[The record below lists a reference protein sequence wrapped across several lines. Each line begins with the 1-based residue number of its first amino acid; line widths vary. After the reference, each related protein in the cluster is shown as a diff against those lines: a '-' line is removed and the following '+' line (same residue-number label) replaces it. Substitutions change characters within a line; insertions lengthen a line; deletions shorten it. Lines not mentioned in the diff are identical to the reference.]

1 MHLNYGKTKKIKLNI
16 DMEILTYSMKW
27 LEVVLRWGHVLF
39 AVLWVGNSFL
49 FNYLDNKLN
58 KDISGDDV
66 DGEGYLMHS
75 GYYYKLLRLKKSPP
89 PQYLN
94 SLVIFKWQ
102 SYLTFVTGIL
112 LLIII
117 YYYNSGILMVDKRI
131 LEIKP
136 LYAIL
141 ISVVSLVISWFVYD
155 LLCKSKIINNNK
167 IFISIIFIFLA
178 VISFGFTKIFGPK
191 FAFLSVGLII
201 GSNMFGNV
209 FTVIIPNQM
218 NIINSSKKNEK
229 FDTNLS
235 LAAKQRSIH
244 NNYST
249 FLVLFIMLSGHYS
262 FIVYHKY
269 NWLILCLA
277 ALLSGTARHYFNL
290 RGRNIHRLYILISS
304 FLSLVVLAV
313 LLLIFKN

>member
-1 MHLNYGKTKKIKLNI
+1 
-16 DMEILTYSMKW
+16 MEYLPYTLKW
-27 LEVVLRWGHVLF
+27 LELILRWGHVLF
-39 AVLWVGNSFL
+39 AILWVGNSFL

-58 KDISGDDV
+58 KNISSDDI

-75 GYYYKLLRLKKSPP
+75 GFYYKLTRLKKSPP
-89 PQYLN
+89 IQYLGN
-94 SLVIFKWQ
+94 LVIFKWQ

-117 YYYNSGILMVDKRI
+117 YYYNSGILMIDKRVLQI
-131 LEIKP
+131 SP

-141 ISVVSLVISWFVYD
+141 ISISSLVVFWFIYD
-155 LLCKSKIINNNK
+155 FLCKSKLINNNTL
-167 IFISIIFIFLA
+167 FLLIIFTLLII
-178 VISFGFTKIFGPK
+178 VSFIFTKIFGPK

-201 GSNMFGNV
+201 GTNMFGNV
-209 FTVIIPNQM
+209 FTVIIPNQT
-218 NIINSSKKNEK
+218 NIINSSKRKEK
-229 FDTNLS
+229 FDLSLS

-269 NWLILCLA
+269 NWLILCLI
-277 ALLSGTARHYFNL
+277 ALISVAARHYFNL
-290 RGRNIHRLYILISS
+290 RGRNIHRLYILIASI
-304 FLSLVVLAV
+304 LSLIILAV

>member
-1 MHLNYGKTKKIKLNI
+1 
-16 DMEILTYSMKW
+16 MEFIPYTLKW
-27 LEVVLRWGHVLF
+27 LELVLRWGHVLF
-39 AVLWVGNSFL
+39 AILWVGNSFL

-58 KDISGDDV
+58 KDISSNEI

-75 GYYYKLLRLKKSPP
+75 GYYYKLTRLKNSPP
-89 PQYLN
+89 LKYLN

-102 SYLTFVTGIL
+102 SYLTFITGIL

-117 YYYNSGILMVDKRI
+117 YYYNSGVLMIDKRVMQI
-131 LEIKP
+131 TPIF
-136 LYAIL
+136 AIS
-141 ISVVSLVISWFVYD
+141 ISVLSLAVSWFIYD
-155 LLCKSKIINNNK
+155 LLCKSKLVNNN
-167 IFISIIFIFLA
+167 ILFGLVMFILLII
-178 VISFGFTKIFGPK
+178 ISFVLTKIFGPK

-201 GSNMFGNV
+201 GTNMFANV

-218 NIINSSKKNEK
+218 NIINSSSKNEK
-229 FDTNLS
+229 FDLSLS

-269 NWLILCLA
+269 NWLILCMIGLI
-277 ALLSGTARHYFNL
+277 SVSARHYFNL

-304 FLSLVVLAV
+304 IIAFIVLAV

>member
-1 MHLNYGKTKKIKLNI
+1 
-16 DMEILTYSMKW
+16 MEYVPYTIKW
-27 LEVVLRWGHVLF
+27 LELILRWGHILF
-39 AVLWVGNSFL
+39 AILWVGNSFL

-58 KDISGDDV
+58 KDISSEDV

-89 PQYLN
+89 SQYLN
-94 SLVIFKWQ
+94 NLVIFKWQ
-102 SYLTFVTGIL
+102 SYLTFITGIL

-117 YYYNSGILMVDKRI
+117 YYYNSGVLMVDKRVMQI
-131 LEIKP
+131 TPI
-136 LYAIL
+136 YAIS
-141 ISVVSLVISWFVYD
+141 ISVLSLAVSWFIYD
-155 LLCKSKIINNNK
+155 LLCKSKLINNN
-167 IFISIIFIFLA
+167 ILFGLIIFILLII
-178 VISFGFTKIFGPK
+178 ISFVLTKIFGPK

-201 GSNMFGNV
+201 GTNMFGNV

-218 NIINSSKKNEK
+218 NIIKSSSKNEK
-229 FDTNLS
+229 LDLSLS

-269 NWLILCLA
+269 NWLILSSIA
-277 ALLSGTARHYFNL
+277 IISVAARHYFNL

-304 FLSLVVLAV
+304 IISFIVLAV
-313 LLLIFKN
+313 LVVYFK

>member
-1 MHLNYGKTKKIKLNI
+1 
-16 DMEILTYSMKW
+16 MELIPYTLKW
-27 LEVVLRWGHVLF
+27 LELILRWGHILF
-39 AVLWVGNSFL
+39 AILWVGNSFL

-58 KDISGDDV
+58 KSITSNDI

-75 GYYYKLLRLKKSPP
+75 GYYYKLTRLKKSPP
-89 PQYLN
+89 LEYLK

-117 YYYNSGILMVDKRI
+117 YYYNSTVLMVDKRV
-131 LEIKP
+131 LEITSFN
-136 LYAIL
+136 AIL
-141 ISVVSLVISWFVYD
+141 ISLLSLVISWFIYD
-155 LLCKSKIINNNK
+155 LLCKSKIIKNNLL
-167 IFISIIFIFLA
+167 FVSIIFVLL
-178 VISFGFTKIFGPK
+178 VLVSFVLTKIFGPK

-209 FTVIIPNQM
+209 FTIIIPNQK
-218 NIINSSKKNEK
+218 NIINSSLKNEK
-229 FDTNLS
+229 FDTSLS

-269 NWLILCLA
+269 NWLILCVV
-277 ALLSGTARHYFNL
+277 ALISATARHFFNL
-290 RGRNIHRLYILISS
+290 KGKNIHRLNILIFSI
-304 FLSLVVLAV
+304 LALITLAV
-313 LLLIFKN
+313 FLFIFKN

>member
-1 MHLNYGKTKKIKLNI
+1 MDFLPYTL
-16 DMEILTYSMKW
+16 KW
-27 LEVVLRWGHVLF
+27 LELVLRWGHVLF
-39 AVLWVGNSFL
+39 AILWVGNSFL

-58 KDISGDDV
+58 KNITSNDI

-75 GYYYKLLRLKKSPP
+75 GYYYKLTRLKTSPP
-89 PQYLN
+89 LDYLN
-94 SLVIFKWQ
+94 RLVIFKWQ

-112 LLIII
+112 LLAVI
-117 YYYNSGILMVDKRI
+117 YYYNSGILMVDKRVLQISPLNAIIISLGSLI
-131 LEIKP
+131 L
-136 LYAIL
+136 
-141 ISVVSLVISWFVYD
+141 SWFIYD
-155 LLCKSKIINNNK
+155 LLCKSKLINNNIIFSST
-167 IFISIIFIFLA
+167 IFILLII
-178 VISFGFTKIFGPK
+178 VSFFFTKVFGSK

-201 GSNMFGNV
+201 GTNMFGNV

-229 FDTNLS
+229 FDNSLS

-249 FLVLFIMLSGHYS
+249 FLVLFIMLSGHYN

-269 NWLILCLA
+269 NWLILCLV
-277 ALLSGTARHYFNL
+277 ALISVATRHYFNL

-304 FLSLVVLAV
+304 ILALVVLAV

>member
-1 MHLNYGKTKKIKLNI
+1 MDLISYTL
-16 DMEILTYSMKW
+16 KW
-27 LEVVLRWGHVLF
+27 LELILRWGHVLF
-39 AVLWVGNSFL
+39 AILWVGNSFL

-58 KDISGDDV
+58 KSISSNDI

-75 GYYYKLLRLKKSPP
+75 GYYYKLTRLKKSPP
-89 PQYLN
+89 LEYLN

-117 YYYNSGILMVDKRI
+117 YYYNSAVLMIDKRV
-131 LEIKP
+131 LEITSFN
-136 LYAIL
+136 AIL
-141 ISVVSLVISWFVYD
+141 ISVLFLVISWFIYD
-155 LLCKSKIINNNK
+155 LLCKSKIIKNNLL
-167 IFISIIFIFLA
+167 FVSIIFILLLF
-178 VISFGFTKIFGPK
+178 VSFVLTKIFGPK

-209 FTVIIPNQM
+209 FTVIIPNQK
-218 NIINSSKKNEK
+218 NIINSSLKNEK
-229 FDTNLS
+229 FDTSLS

-269 NWLILCLA
+269 NWLILCVV
-277 ALLSGTARHYFNL
+277 ALISATARHFFNL
-290 RGRNIHRLYILISS
+290 RGKNIHRLNILIFSI
-304 FLSLVVLAV
+304 LALITLAV
-313 LLLIFKN
+313 FLFIFKN

>member
-1 MHLNYGKTKKIKLNI
+1 
-16 DMEILTYSMKW
+16 MEYVPYTLKW
-27 LEVVLRWGHVLF
+27 LELILRWGHVLF
-39 AVLWVGNSFL
+39 AILWVGNSFL

-58 KDISGDDV
+58 KDISSEDI

-89 PQYLN
+89 IDYLN
-94 SLVIFKWQ
+94 RLVIFKWQ

-112 LLIII
+112 LLAVV
-117 YYYNSGILMVDKRI
+117 YYYNSGILMVDKRVLQI
-131 LEIKP
+131 SP

-141 ISVVSLVISWFVYD
+141 ISLSSLIVSWLVYD
-155 LLCKSKIINNNK
+155 LLCKSSLIKNNII
-167 IFISIIFIFLA
+167 FTSIILILL
-178 VISFGFTKIFGPK
+178 VLISFSLTKLFGPK

-201 GSNMFGNV
+201 GTNMFGNV

-218 NIINSSKKNEK
+218 NIISSSKKNEK
-229 FDTNLS
+229 FDTSLS

-269 NWLILCLA
+269 NWLILCLV
-277 ALLSGTARHYFNL
+277 ALISGAARHYFNL

-304 FLSLVVLAV
+304 IVALVVIAV

>member
-1 MHLNYGKTKKIKLNI
+1 
-16 DMEILTYSMKW
+16 MEYLPYTLKW
-27 LEVVLRWGHVLF
+27 LELVLRWGHVLF
-39 AVLWVGNSFL
+39 AILWVGNSFL

-58 KDISGDDV
+58 KNISNEDI

-75 GYYYKLLRLKKSPP
+75 GFYYKLIRLKKSPP
-89 PQYLN
+89 TNYLN
-94 SLVIFKWQ
+94 QLVIFKWQ
-102 SYLTFVTGIL
+102 SYLTFISGIL
-112 LLIII
+112 LLAIV
-117 YYYNSGILMVDKRI
+117 YYYNSGVLMVDKRV
-131 LEIKP
+131 LEISP
-136 LYAIL
+136 LYAII
-141 ISVVSLVISWFVYD
+141 ISISSLVVSWLVYD
-155 LLCKSKIINNNK
+155 LLCKSNLIKNDVLFNLVILI
-167 IFISIIFIFLA
+167 LL
-178 VISFGFTKIFGPK
+178 VLISFGLTKLFGPK

-201 GSNMFGNV
+201 GTNMFGNV

-229 FDTNLS
+229 FDSSLS

-269 NWLILCLA
+269 NWLILSLIA
-277 ALLSGTARHYFNL
+277 IISVAARHYFNL
-290 RGRNIHRLYILISS
+290 RGRNIHRLYILICS
-304 FLSLVVLAV
+304 FLSLVALAV

>member
-1 MHLNYGKTKKIKLNI
+1 
-16 DMEILTYSMKW
+16 MELVPYALKW
-27 LEVVLRWGHVLF
+27 LELVLRWGHVLF
-39 AVLWVGNSFL
+39 AILWVGNSFL

-58 KDISGDDV
+58 KDISSEDI

-75 GYYYKLLRLKKSPP
+75 GYYYKLTRLKKSPP
-89 PQYLN
+89 LQYLN

-102 SYLTFVTGIL
+102 SYLTFITGVL
-112 LLIII
+112 LLVII
-117 YYYNSGILMVDKRI
+117 YYYNSGVLMVDKRVLQI
-131 LEIKP
+131 SP

-141 ISVVSLVISWFVYD
+141 ISLLSLIVSWFVYD
-155 LLCKSKIINNNK
+155 FLCKSKLINNN
-167 IFISIIFIFLA
+167 ILFISIIFILLII
-178 VISFGFTKIFGPK
+178 VSFILTKIFGPK

-201 GSNMFGNV
+201 GTNMFGNV
-209 FTVIIPNQM
+209 FTAIIPNQM

-229 FDTNLS
+229 FDASLS
-235 LAAKQRSIH
+235 LVAKQRSIH

-269 NWLILCLA
+269 NWLILCLV
-277 ALLSGTARHYFNL
+277 ALISGTARHYFNL

-304 FLSLVVLAV
+304 ILSLVVLAV
-313 LLLIFKN
+313 LLLI